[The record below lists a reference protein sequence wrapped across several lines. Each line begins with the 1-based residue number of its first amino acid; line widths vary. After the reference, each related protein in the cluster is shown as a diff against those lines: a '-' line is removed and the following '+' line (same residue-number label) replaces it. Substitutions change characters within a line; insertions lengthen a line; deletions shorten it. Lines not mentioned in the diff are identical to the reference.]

1 MTFFEQQKKQFQE
14 YCEELQDRFDLII
27 HEGVEIVFDKDFI
40 QFDNLI
46 VVRYSTKNVN
56 PEIIV
61 KDIIRNPIQFKLLKA
76 VVDNFKEIVSCIKT
90 YILLFNHVSV
100 IKNKEI
106 TGDEN
111 YRLIFEGINEIIK
124 ENPSVLTGKTFFLK
138 KSEKDYGDKR
148 IYLSIDKFGQFKKTT
163 TNLSYMMVDTE
174 TGDTDHFSDYVIENE
189 NLAGDIAF
197 QVSNHVLTHLED

>member
-1 MTFFEQQKKQFQE
+1 MTFFEQQKKQFQD

-61 KDIIRNPIQFKLLKA
+61 KDIIRNPNQFRLLKA
-76 VVDNFKEIVSCIKT
+76 VTDNFKEIVSCIKT
-90 YILLFNHVSV
+90 YIILFNHCNV

-111 YRLIFEGINEIIK
+111 YRLIFEGINEIAR
-124 ENPSVLTGKTFFLK
+124 ENPTVLTNRQFFIK
-138 KSEKDYGDKR
+138 KSEKDPNKR
-148 IYLSIDKFGQFKKTT
+148 IYLSIDKYGQFKKTT
-163 TNLSYMMVDTE
+163 SNLSYVMVDSE
-174 TGDTDHFSDYVIENE
+174 TGESENFGEYTIENE
-189 NLAGDIAF
+189 HLAGDIAY
-197 QVSNHVLTHLED
+197 QVSNHVLSHLEG